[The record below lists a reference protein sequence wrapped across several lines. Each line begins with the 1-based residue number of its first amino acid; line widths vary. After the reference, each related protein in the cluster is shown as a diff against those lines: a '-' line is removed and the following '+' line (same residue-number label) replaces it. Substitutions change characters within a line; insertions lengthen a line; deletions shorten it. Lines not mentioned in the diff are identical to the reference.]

1 MRVVPERPRRRDD
14 RSARGRMIVVDGA
27 RAAVRH
33 EAVSVRGRR
42 HALAPAPAIFAMLAL
57 ALACSWCA
65 SPASAFEPAINYQ
78 LHCQGCHLADGRAT
92 PGLVP
97 ALDPTLGRMMRVPE
111 GRDYL
116 VRLPNVAAAQL
127 DPADTAA
134 LLNWLL
140 AHFAARELPRDFAPI
155 TTEEVLAGRRAP
167 LVDVE
172 GTRAAVLRRTE
183 GAAR

>member
-1 MRVVPERPRRRDD
+1 MHL
-14 RSARGRMIVVDGA
+14 A
-27 RAAVRH
+27 RAADRDRVAPVR
-33 EAVSVRGRR
+33 RR
-42 HALAPAPAIFAMLAL
+42 SRELSTARAGFFALAVAL
-57 ALACSWCA
+57 VWSWSA

-140 AHFAARELPRDFAPI
+140 AHFAASELPPDFAAI
-155 TTEEVLAGRRAP
+155 TTEEVIAGRRAP

-172 GTRAAVLRRTE
+172 GTRAAVLRRADG
-183 GAAR
+183 GAR